1 MIRVDSIAIKEFRGI
16 RDLTMNL
23 KQKSFA
29 VAGPNGT
36 GKSGIVDALEFV
48 LTGSISRLS
57 GKGTGNVSVKDHGP
71 HVDSRNRPDS
81 AKVTLTGF
89 IPSIKKNVTIERS
102 VRDAAAPKISPDEPD
117 VREVLATI
125 ASHPEFVLTRREL
138 IKYVLSA
145 PGERAKAVQILLRLD
160 DVESV
165 RSALQRIANATDRQL
180 TPLRTTRTTASAQLA
195 SALSIGQLRPDAILG
210 AVNPLRA
217 RLGLP
222 AIATLE
228 ANTNLSDG
236 MLTVAVQPGTPQRIG
251 KAQALKDI
259 QALKSALQVLTS
271 TETTKRIDSLVIA
284 IAELKDDPAAAAG
297 ATKDRLLNDALASFE
312 DDECPVCGTDWDPTE
327 FKRVVGDKLKH
338 LDVVGKKKAA
348 LRNAATPIVA
358 DLRKAIASLTAVDS
372 YCATLLTGEKRAVCP
387 GYKTALEGRAKAIA
401 EVMPFDTC
409 LAALAEVG
417 TVPRNVSTASDE
429 LERAVDELPDPSDQ
443 EAARHTLT
451 IAQER
456 LEAYRRASQD
466 VKQQE
471 EKASLAHKALETYAT
486 VSTEVLNG
494 IYESVQGE
502 FAAFYKNINR
512 DNESKFSAR
521 LAPAAGKLDL
531 DVDFFGRGFFPPG
544 AYHSEGHQDGMG
556 LCLYLAL
563 MRHLLGKNFTFAVLD
578 DVLMSVD
585 AGHRREVCKLLK
597 EEFPDTQFVLT
608 THDPI
613 WLKHMKTEGL
623 IGAGASVQFRTW
635 SIDHGPTEWDDRDI
649 WKEVDDSLARND
661 VRAAASLL
669 RHYLEFVSREL
680 CHRLRAPVEFRGD
693 DQFMLGDLLPKA
705 TSQFRKLLAEGK
717 QAASSWNQ
725 KDRAE
730 VLAAQ
735 EGAFAKLVTASNVEQ
750 WQINPA
756 IHYNQWENL
765 NRADFEPVAHA
776 YKALVAVFSC
786 DSCGSLLAVTP
797 ERGSRQNLR
806 CACAKHDINLARK

>member
-1 MIRVDSIAIKEFRGI
+1 MIRVESISIKEFRGI
-16 RDLTMNL
+16 RDLTLNL

-29 VAGPNGT
+29 VSGPNGT

-57 GKGTGNVSVKDHGP
+57 GKGTGGVSVKEHGP
-71 HVDSRNRPDS
+71 HVDSRDKPDS
-81 AKVTLTGF
+81 AKVILTGF
-89 IPSIKKNVTIERS
+89 IPSIKKKVTIERT
-102 VRDAAAPKISPDEPD
+102 VRDATAPKISPNDPD

-145 PGERAKAVQILLRLD
+145 PGERAKEVQILLRLD
-160 DVESV
+160 AVESV
-165 RSALQRIANATDRQL
+165 RTALQRIANTSEKQL
-180 TPLRTTRTTASAQLA
+180 TPLRTTRANASAQLA
-195 SALSIGQLRPDAILG
+195 SALNIGQPRPDTILA

-222 AIATLE
+222 AIAALE
-228 ANTNLSDG
+228 ANTNLADG
-236 MLTVAVQPGTPQRIG
+236 MLTVAAQPGTPQ
-251 KAQALKDI
+251 KVSKTQAVKDVA
-259 QALKSALQVLTS
+259 ALKSALHVLVS
-271 TETTKRIDSLVIA
+271 PESKKRAREVSKAV
-284 IAELKDDPAAAAG
+284 AELKDDPAATAG
-297 ATKDRLLNDALASFE
+297 ATRDRLLHDALASFE
-312 DDECPVCGTDWDPTE
+312 DDECPVCGTDWDPVE
-327 FKRVVGDKLKH
+327 FRRVVSERLKH
-338 LDVVGKKKAA
+338 LDAVGKKKAA
-348 LRNAATPIVA
+348 LREAATPIVM
-358 DLRKAIASLTAVDS
+358 DLRKVTASLGVVEQYCTA
-372 YCATLLTGEKRAVCP
+372 LLTGETRTASTTYKLLLEGYARAV
-387 GYKTALEGRAKAIA
+387 ADL
-401 EVMPFDTC
+401 MPFDAS
-409 LAALAEVG
+409 LAALAEIES
-417 TVPRNVSTASDE
+417 VPESVSKALDE
-429 LERAVDELPDPSDQ
+429 LDGVVAKLPDPSDQ
-443 EAARHTLT
+443 EAARQTLT

-466 VKQQE
+466 VKQLE
-471 EKASLAHKALETYAT
+471 EQASLGRKALETYTA
-486 VSTEVLNG
+486 VSTSVLNG
-494 IYESVQGE
+494 IFESVQGE
-502 FAAFYKNINR
+502 FAGFYKSINR

-531 DVDFFGRGFFPPG
+531 DVDFFGRGYFPPG

-556 LCLYLAL
+556 ICLYLAL
-563 MRHLLGKNFTFAVLD
+563 MRHLLGKQFTFAVLD

-585 AGHRREVCKLLK
+585 AGHRREVCRLLK

-613 WLKHMKTEGL
+613 WLKFMNTEGL
-623 IGAGASVQFRTW
+623 IGPGASVQFRTW
-635 SIDHGPTEWDDRDI
+635 SIDHGPTEWDDRDV
-649 WKEVDDSLARND
+649 WKEITDSLARND

-705 TSQFRKLLAEGK
+705 TSQFRKLLADGK
-717 QAASSWNQ
+717 GVANSWNQ

-730 VLAAQ
+730 ALAMQ
-735 EGAFAKLVTASNVEQ
+735 EEAFGKLVTASNVEQ

-765 NRADFEPVAHA
+765 TRADFDPVVVAF
-776 YKALVAVFSC
+776 KALVAALTC
-786 DSCGSLLAVTP
+786 DSCNSLLSVTP